1 MKDQCLLVSL
11 SSTKLTAKERN
22 QIILDHLQGIPNR
35 VYDVI
40 EMKNGSYRVSPKK
53 IESEAPPPPQRPP
66 VDPIGDREEEAPKPK
81 PKGNARLSNE
91 DIMTHLSTL
100 IQAQMNT
107 PQPSPPIE
115 VTRTQKEDA
124 LMIERLNR
132 AVTSPQPQQPFSGR
146 R

>member
-1 MKDQCLLVSL
+1 M

-66 VDPIGDREEEAPKPK
+66 VGEEEEAPKPK
-81 PKGNARLSNE
+81 PKGNSRLSNE

-100 IQAQMNT
+100 IQAQLNT

-132 AVTSPQPQQPFSGR
+132 AVASPQPQQPFSGR
-146 R
+146 RRLVLN

>member
-1 MKDQCLLVSL
+1 M

-53 IESEAPPPPQRPP
+53 IESEAPPPPKHEAE
-66 VDPIGDREEEAPKPK
+66 EEEAPKPK
-81 PKGNARLSNE
+81 PKGNSRLSNE

-100 IQAQMNT
+100 IQAQLNT

-132 AVTSPQPQQPFSGR
+132 AVASPQPQQPFSGR
-146 R
+146 RRLVLN

>member
-1 MKDQCLLVSL
+1 M

-53 IESEAPPPPQRPP
+53 IESEAPPPPIATHR

-81 PKGNARLSNE
+81 PKGNSRLSNE

-100 IQAQMNT
+100 IQAQLNT

-124 LMIERLNR
+124 LMVERLNR
-132 AVTSPQPQQPFSGR
+132 AVASPQPQQPFSGR
-146 R
+146 RRLVLN